1 MDTGNFKILQRQTSN
16 INLETGE
23 VNVSEEVLRLKTKK
37 REKFML
43 LYVEN
48 FNLIINLRKKTQE
61 VLALILT
68 KKVTYGTNEVVLDS
82 PFRAELSQRLETSRQ
97 VIANTIAELVEK
109 KILKREKKLG
119 GYIYH
124 LNPYIFGQGEW
135 NTIEKQR
142 QQFTI
147 DYDFVNM
154 TAKKEIKTIT
164 AYEGLPNKEN
174 IQVISREQYTDEAGI
189 KHHNVLVEDKK
200 ENNTNI
206 KSTNNLIANQSENV
220 DFDKE
225 IKNISFE
232 EKKIE
237 LEILR
242 EKNRELE
249 LKNKNIELENER
261 MRLTNGTLF

>member
-1 MDTGNFKILQRQTSN
+1 MDTGNFKVLQRQTSN

-82 PFRAELSQRLETSRQ
+82 TFRAELAERLETSRQ

-109 KILKREKKLG
+109 NILKREKKLG

-164 AYEGLPNKEN
+164 AYEGLPEKEN
-174 IQVISREQYTDEAGI
+174 IQVISREQYTDETGV
-189 KHHNVLVEDKK
+189 KHHNVLVEDKQ
-200 ENNTNI
+200 E
-206 KSTNNLIANQSENV
+206 SFTNNFVINQPENI
-220 DFDKE
+220 DSNKE

-249 LKNKNIELENER
+249 LKNKNIELENEK
-261 MRLTNGTLF
+261 MRLANGTLF